1 MKKTISYTLSMLA
14 FIFAMCFIL
23 VGCVGKEFVPT
34 KEDMSIV
41 FEKTANILEPQ
52 QSPQVAQLSLD
63 DYIDVGQDSEI
74 IRVARMNKLVSL
86 ICKNEDFELTTDA
99 FEYEIHNIVM
109 EGDVGFVKA
118 KIWYEDG
125 LYKQEM
131 ILDFDGLET
140 GTYYEYLYAEVDYD
154 RDNEVV
160 KSFVTKDYMVH
171 LEIFNECKYDG
182 EKVLRLNP
190 ESELHQTYKEAIVL
204 KATEFASCEYQNTD
218 YDFSEEYHEV
228 MAMN

>member
-1 MKKTISYTLSMLA
+1 MKKTISSTLSILA

-23 VGCVGKEFVPT
+23 VGCGGKGFVPT
-34 KEDMSIV
+34 KADMSIV

-52 QSPQVAQLSLD
+52 ETPQVVQLSVD
-63 DYIDVGQDSEI
+63 DYIDVGQDMEI

-86 ICKNEDFELTTDA
+86 ICQNEDFELTSKA
-99 FEYEIHNIVM
+99 FEYEIHNVAM
-109 EGDVGFVKA
+109 AGDVGYVKA

-125 LYKQEM
+125 LYRQEM

-160 KSFVTKDYMVH
+160 KSFATKDY
-171 LEIFNECKYDG
+171 LTFDSSYNECKYDG
-182 EKVLRLNP
+182 EKVQRLNP
-190 ESELHQTYKEAIVL
+190 ESELYQTSKAATVS
-204 KATEFASCEYQNTD
+204 KATEFATCDYQSTD
-218 YDFSEEYHEV
+218 YDFSEEYHIV